1 MKIYRSH
8 APQTAEAVALLSA
21 AARPRAHRPPGP
33 DGFGVARC
41 PRCGF
46 EVVARMSRHRPVLW
60 CRCAARLPRP
70 AA

>member
-8 APQTAEAVALLSA
+8 APETAEAVALLSA
-21 AARPRAHRPPGP
+21 PTRVRCFRPEGP
-33 DGFGVARC
+33 DVLGVARC

-46 EVVARMSRHRPVLW
+46 EMVARMSKRRPVLW
-60 CRCAARLPRP
+60 CRCPARAPLP

>member
-8 APQTAEAVALLSA
+8 APQTAEALALLSA
-21 AARPRAHRPPGP
+21 TARPRGYRPEGP
-33 DGFGVARC
+33 DVLGVARC

-46 EVVARMSRHRPVLW
+46 EMVARMTSKRPILW
-60 CRCAARLPRP
+60 CRCAGRLPRP